1 MIEFKFGQNPALCRF
16 LAHVTLSSRF
26 ATQLIA
32 QADVVVPV
40 PLSDMRLRER
50 GFNQSALL
58 AHQLAANLVNEHIL
72 SRLRHTTPQ
81 SELGREAR
89 LNNLWHSIAVNPSG
103 LKTLSNR
110 RVLLIDDVMTTGSTL
125 SVCAQALLSAGA
137 KQVNCLVFAR
147 A

>member
-1 MIEFKFGQNPALCRF
+1 MIDFKFGQTPALSRF
-16 LAHVTLSSRF
+16 FAQVMLSSRF
-26 ATQLIA
+26 AIQLIT

-40 PLSDMRLRER
+40 PLSAVRLRER
-50 GFNQSALL
+50 GFNQSALI
-58 AHQLAANLVNEHIL
+58 ARQLAADLVNEHIL
-72 SRLRHTTPQ
+72 FRLRHTAPQ
-81 SELGREAR
+81 SELDREAR
-89 LNNLWHSIAVNPSG
+89 LNNLLHSIAVNPTS

-125 SVCAQALLSAGA
+125 SVCTQALLSAGA